1 MNLLTETLLTL
12 KTWVI
17 TAFLTSLLFSINAG
31 LSDRSSIQMFRDSNP
46 GNDFSTLSSA
56 LTNESLE
63 RSVAPAS
70 PQILPSSNS
79 FSLAT
84 ANFVREK
91 QLTFEKATQTVT
103 RAVNDLPVVLQ
114 SAIEESDSNN
124 RELIEK
130 QLNARSEL
138 LESAADSVDDLAES
152 FQKVGKKLSR
162 SVNTTELTNIS
173 AVQQALEDTAQS
185 IDILAT
191 DTEKAKDKPS
201 PALKTKIEQQ
211 LLTLQQTLD
220 AANSA
225 FRALV
230 SPG

>member
-12 KTWVI
+12 KTWVL
-17 TAFLTSLLFSINAG
+17 TAFLTSLLFSISAEFSNW
-31 LSDRSSIQMFRDSNP
+31 SSAQTFRDLNP
-46 GNDFSTLSSA
+46 GNDFSTPLLA
-56 LTNESLE
+56 LTDESLD

-70 PQILPSSNS
+70 QQILPSSNG
-79 FSLAT
+79 FSLAA

-91 QLTFEKATQTVT
+91 QLSFEEATQTVT
-103 RAVNDLPVVLQ
+103 RAITDLPVVLQ
-114 SAIEESDSNN
+114 SAIEESDSSN
-124 RELIEK
+124 RDLIEK

-152 FQKVGKKLSR
+152 LQKVSKKLSR

-173 AVQQALEDTAQS
+173 TVQQALEDAAQS
-185 IDILAT
+185 IDLLAT

-225 FRALV
+225 FRALA

>member
-12 KTWVI
+12 KAWVL
-17 TAFLTSLLFSINAG
+17 TAFLTSLLFSISAG
-31 LSDRSSIQMFRDSNP
+31 FSDGSSAQIRASNL
-46 GNDFSTLSSA
+46 GNDFSTPLLA
-56 LTNESLE
+56 LTDESLD
-63 RSVAPAS
+63 RSVTPTS
-70 PQILPSSNS
+70 QQILPSSNG
-79 FSLAT
+79 FSLAA

-91 QLTFEKATQTVT
+91 QLSFEKVTRTVT
-103 RAVNDLPVVLQ
+103 KAITDLPVVLQ

-124 RELIEK
+124 RDLIEK

-152 FQKVGKKLSR
+152 FQKVSKKLSR
-162 SVNTTELTNIS
+162 SVTTTELTNIS
-173 AVQQALEDTAQS
+173 TVQQALEDAAQS

-220 AANSA
+220 FANSA
-225 FRALV
+225 FQSLV